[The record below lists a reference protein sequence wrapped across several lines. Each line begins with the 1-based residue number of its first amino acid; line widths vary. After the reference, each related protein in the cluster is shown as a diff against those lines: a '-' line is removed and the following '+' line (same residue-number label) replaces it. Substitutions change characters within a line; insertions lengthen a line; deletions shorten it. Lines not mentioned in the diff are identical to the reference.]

1 MAKVIIRIK
10 EENYMIL
17 VIEET
22 NCPLNIY
29 ILLEF
34 GIIITLKIRRKAIYH
49 TSSFPVNTLN
59 TRAFYEINFFF

>member
-34 GIIITLKIRRKAIYH
+34 GIIITLKIRRKEIYH

-59 TRAFYEINFFF
+59 TRAFHEINFFF